1 MGDPLS
7 ILDTFKNLFSKPKPA
22 PEPDLPKS
30 EPKSPKPIKHRK
42 LPSPPIMKNLKVQEI
57 VKKHSGFEALKKIS
71 IEEGQSGAIAVK
83 WDAQVHHVKQ
93 EMQAWADEMCCQ
105 VRGHKERDG
114 TLYAIKGNWAL
125 QKGLMTEGAGV
136 VDLDEESLFEDEEC
150 ICCFRYKQGL
160 RSLPYSML
168 TEKGK
173 QALLESSLTDGQEK
187 FCKVY
192 LGTGNAVA
200 AYILAYGSGSE
211 PDTIKRYAQEE
222 LNIGLIQVW
231 IDKMRR
237 DGIRSE
243 LSKRDLVV
251 GFIKK
256 NKAQLIEWKSL
267 KLLGPRQEIEP
278 VLDELLAE
286 NLIGHHGEGFYN
298 IAIKPDADKSFIDF
312 GKNKN
317 H

>member
-1 MGDPLS
+1 M
-7 ILDTFKNLFSKPKPA
+7 
-22 PEPDLPKS
+22 
-30 EPKSPKPIKHRK
+30 
-42 LPSPPIMKNLKVQEI
+42 QE
-57 VKKHSGFEALKKIS
+57 
-71 IEEGQSGAIAVK
+71 
-83 WDAQVHHVKQ
+83 
-93 EMQAWADEMCCQ
+93 WADEMCCQ
-105 VRGHKERDG
+105 VPGHKERDG

-125 QKGLMTEGAGV
+125 QKGLMTEGTGV

-237 DGIRSE
+237 DGIKSE
-243 LSKRDLVV
+243 LSKRDLIV

-256 NKAQLIEWKSL
+256 NKAQLIEWKYL
-267 KLLGPRQEIEP
+267 ELLEPRQEIEP
-278 VLDELLAE
+278 VLDELVAE

-298 IAIKPDADKSFIDF
+298 IGIKPDADKSGIKL
-312 GKNKN
+312 GPVKR
-317 H
+317 

>member
-1 MGDPLS
+1 MS
-7 ILDTFKNLFSKPKPA
+7 ILDTFKNLFRKPAPA
-22 PEPDLPKS
+22 PEPDLSKFEAKPS
-30 EPKSPKPIKHRK
+30 KPIKPRK
-42 LPSPPIMKNLKVQEI
+42 LPFHPIMKNPKVQEI

-71 IEEGQSGAIAVK
+71 IEIGKQSEAIVAE
-83 WDAQVHHVKQ
+83 WDARVHRVKP
-93 EMQAWADEMCCQ
+93 EMQAWSDEMCCQ
-105 VRGHKERDG
+105 VPGHKERDG

-125 QKGLMTEGAGV
+125 QKGLMTEGTGV

-150 ICCFRYKQGL
+150 ICCFRYLQTL

-173 QALLESSLTDGQEK
+173 QTLLESRLTDGQEK

-200 AYILAYGSGSE
+200 AYILVYGSGGSE

-222 LNIGLIQVW
+222 LNIGLIHVW

-237 DGIRSE
+237 DGLRSE

-256 NKAQLIEWKSL
+256 NRAQLIEWKYL
-267 KLLGPRQEIEP
+267 ELLEPRQEIET
-278 VLDELLAE
+278 VLDELVAE
-286 NLIGHHGEGFYN
+286 NLIGQHEEGFYN
-298 IAIKPDADKSFIDF
+298 IGIKPDADRL
-312 GKNKN
+312 
-317 H
+317 

>member
-1 MGDPLS
+1 MEIVKGILSLFNPPKKSKQRKNPL
-7 ILDTFKNLFSKPKPA
+7 
-22 PEPDLPKS
+22 
-30 EPKSPKPIKHRK
+30 H
-42 LPSPPIMKNLKVQEI
+42 PIMNHSKVQEI

-71 IEEGQSGAIAVK
+71 IEEGKQSGAIAAK
-83 WDAQVHHVKQ
+83 WDAQVHHVIQ

-105 VRGHKERDG
+105 VPGHNERDG

-125 QKGLMTEGAGV
+125 QKGLMTEGTGV
-136 VDLDEESLFEDEEC
+136 VDLDGKSLFEDEEC
-150 ICCFRYKQGL
+150 ICCFRYEQAL

-173 QALLESSLTDGQEK
+173 QTLLESRLTDGQEK

-192 LGTGNAVA
+192 LGTGNAVS

-256 NKAQLIEWKSL
+256 NKEQLIEWKYL
-267 KLLGPRQEIEP
+267 ELLEPRQEIEP
-278 VLDELLAE
+278 VLDELVAE

-298 IAIKPDADKSFIDF
+298 IAIKPNADSL
-312 GKNKN
+312 
-317 H
+317 

>member
-1 MGDPLS
+1 MEIVKGILSLFNPPKKSKQRKNPL
-7 ILDTFKNLFSKPKPA
+7 
-22 PEPDLPKS
+22 
-30 EPKSPKPIKHRK
+30 H
-42 LPSPPIMKNLKVQEI
+42 PIMNHPKVQEI

-71 IEEGQSGAIAVK
+71 IEEGKESGAIAAK
-83 WDAQVHHVKQ
+83 WDAQVHHVKPEHQ
-93 EMQAWADEMCCQ
+93 EWADEMCCQ
-105 VRGHKERDG
+105 VPSHKERDG
-114 TLYAIKGNWAL
+114 TLYSIKGSWAL
-125 QKGLMTEGAGV
+125 KKGLITEGAGI
-136 VDLDEESLFEDEEC
+136 VDLNDENLFGKEDC
-150 ICCFRYKQGL
+150 ICCFRYEQALK
-160 RSLPYSML
+160 SLPYSML

-173 QALLESSLTDGQEK
+173 QTLLKSRLTDGQEK

-192 LGTGNAVA
+192 LGTGNAVG

-256 NKAQLIEWKSL
+256 NKAQLIEWKYL
-267 KLLGPRQEIEP
+267 KLLEPRQEIEP
-278 VLDELLAE
+278 VLDELVAE

-298 IAIKPDADKSFIDF
+298 IAIKPNADSL
-312 GKNKN
+312 
-317 H
+317 

>member
-1 MGDPLS
+1 MS
-7 ILDTFKNLFSKPKPA
+7 ILDTFKNLFRKPEPA
-22 PEPDLPKS
+22 PEQDLPKS
-30 EPKSPKPIKHRK
+30 ESKSSKPIKPRK
-42 LPSPPIMKNLKVQEI
+42 LPSPPIMKNPKVQEI
-57 VKKHSGFEALKKIS
+57 LKKHSGFEALKKIS
-71 IEEGQSGAIAVK
+71 IEIGKQTGAIVAE
-83 WDAQVHHVKQ
+83 WDARVHHVKP

-105 VRGHKERDG
+105 VPGHKERDG

-136 VDLDEESLFEDEEC
+136 VNLDEESLFKDEEC
-150 ICCFRYKQGL
+150 ICCFRYLQTL

-173 QALLESSLTDGQEK
+173 QTLLESRLTDGQEK

-200 AYILAYGSGSE
+200 AYILTYGSAGSE

-222 LNIGLIQVW
+222 LNIGLIHVW
-231 IDKMRR
+231 IDIMRL
-237 DGIRSE
+237 DGIKSE

-256 NKAQLIEWKSL
+256 NRGQLIEWKYL
-267 KLLGPRQEIEP
+267 ELLEPRQEIEP
-278 VLDELLAE
+278 VLDELVAE

-298 IAIKPDADKSFIDF
+298 ISIKPDADSL
-312 GKNKN
+312 
-317 H
+317 

>member
-1 MGDPLS
+1 MEIVKGILSLFNPPKKSKQRKNPL
-7 ILDTFKNLFSKPKPA
+7 
-22 PEPDLPKS
+22 
-30 EPKSPKPIKHRK
+30 H
-42 LPSPPIMKNLKVQEI
+42 PIMNHSKVQEI
-57 VKKHSGFEALKKIS
+57 VKKHSAFEALKKIS
-71 IEEGQSGAIAVK
+71 IEEGKQSGAIAAK
-83 WDAQVHHVKQ
+83 WDAQVHHVIQ

-105 VRGHKERDG
+105 VPGHKERDG

-125 QKGLMTEGAGV
+125 QKGLMTEGTGV

-150 ICCFRYKQGL
+150 ICCFRYEQAL

-173 QALLESSLTDGQEK
+173 QTLLESRLTDGQEK

-256 NKAQLIEWKSL
+256 NKEQLIEWKYL
-267 KLLGPRQEIEP
+267 ELLEPRQEIEP
-278 VLDELLAE
+278 VLDELVAE

-298 IAIKPDADKSFIDF
+298 IAIKPNADSL
-312 GKNKN
+312 
-317 H
+317 